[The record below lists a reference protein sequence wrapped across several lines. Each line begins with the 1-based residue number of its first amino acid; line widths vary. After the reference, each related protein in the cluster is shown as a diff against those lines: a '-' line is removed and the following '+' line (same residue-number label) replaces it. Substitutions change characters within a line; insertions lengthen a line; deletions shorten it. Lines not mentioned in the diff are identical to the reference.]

1 MFAVLCWLEL
11 IDSDNI
17 FLFSRKFH
25 LIFMTKLGIDASRFK
40 SDGATGVEW
49 YSWHIIRAIEKA
61 LGKDKK
67 THLILYSRDRISDF
81 QHVENRVLE
90 EKRFWTLRALSREI
104 RKNPPDILFVPSHTL
119 PLKLPKRS
127 VITIHDVAFR
137 YLRKSYSFFQY
148 HHLNLTTKHAVK
160 HADKIIVPS
169 ETTKSD
175 LINLFN
181 CPAEKISCVYHGF
194 TPPKNPPNDIFE
206 KSEILKYFEITP
218 SLPYILFVGRLESKK
233 NLARLVEAFAS
244 FNKKH
249 PEYKLVLAGKR
260 GVGFQEVLNAVN
272 KSGVAENII
281 MPGYITEDE
290 KSFLYQ
296 HCKFFAFCSLY
307 EGFGLPILEAFH
319 YGKPVLTSSV
329 SSMAEVGADA
339 VLYADPYDVEN
350 ISEGLETLAQ
360 EDNYNQELV
369 KKGRARLEDFSWEK
383 AAEETLKVL
392 YGQ

>member
-1 MFAVLCWLEL
+1 
-11 IDSDNI
+11 
-17 FLFSRKFH
+17 
-25 LIFMTKLGIDASRFK
+25 
-40 SDGATGVEW
+40 
-49 YSWHIIRAIEKA
+49 
-61 LGKDKK
+61 
-67 THLILYSRDRISDF
+67 
-81 QHVENRVLE
+81 
-90 EKRFWTLRALSREI
+90 
-104 RKNPPDILFVPSHTL
+104 L

-249 PEYKLVLAGKR
+249 PEYKLVLAGKE
-260 GVGFQEVLNAVN
+260 GLGFKKFLMPSISPELPKILLCPDILLKMKNLFYI
-272 KSGVAENII
+272 NIA
-281 MPGYITEDE
+281 
-290 KSFLYQ
+290 SFL
-296 HCKFFAFCSLY
+296 HFAPCMRGL
-307 EGFGLPILEAFH
+307 GFRFWRRFI
-319 YGKPVLTSSV
+319 
-329 SSMAEVGADA
+329 M
-339 VLYADPYDVEN
+339 EN
-350 ISEGLETLAQ
+350 P
-360 EDNYNQELV
+360 
-369 KKGRARLEDFSWEK
+369 F
-383 AAEETLKVL
+383 
-392 YGQ
+392 